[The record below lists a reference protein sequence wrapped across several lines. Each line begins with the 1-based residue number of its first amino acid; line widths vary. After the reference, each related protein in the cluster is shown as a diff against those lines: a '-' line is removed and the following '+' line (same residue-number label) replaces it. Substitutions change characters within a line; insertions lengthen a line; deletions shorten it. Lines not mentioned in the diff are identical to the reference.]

1 MDINLFDFK
10 DFERNNFYEKSL
22 DCGDLVLDFSFLK
35 SNEVFDFYK
44 NGDMGN
50 NSLFFSSLFFFNSL
64 QVNDYS
70 FLHRDFY
77 FFYPIL
83 KFINLCDILSKG
95 LKEDDLLYMRNCF
108 YFNDFLDFEK
118 RSYE

>member
-1 MDINLFDFK
+1 MDINFFDFK

-64 QVNDYS
+64 QVDDYS

-95 LKEDDLLYMRNCF
+95 LTKDDLLYMRNCL

>member
-1 MDINLFDFK
+1 MDINFFDIK
-10 DFERNNFYEKSL
+10 DFEGNSFYEKSL

-44 NGDMGN
+44 DGDIG
-50 NSLFFSSLFFFNSL
+50 FSSLFFFNSL
-64 QVNDYS
+64 QVDDYS

-95 LKEDDLLYMRNCF
+95 IRKDDLLYMRNCF
-108 YFNDFLDFEK
+108 YFNDLLNFTY